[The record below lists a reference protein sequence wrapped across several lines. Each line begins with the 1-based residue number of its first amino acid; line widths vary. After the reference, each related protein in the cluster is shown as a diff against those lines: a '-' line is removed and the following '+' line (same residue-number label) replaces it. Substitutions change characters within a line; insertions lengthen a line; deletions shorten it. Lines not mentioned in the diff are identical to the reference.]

1 MATPEELAVWRWQY
15 QEIHD
20 SLEKIGEQLTT
31 WSEELARIEGE
42 NQSVEFQ
49 RCVVEIKTDLQHYRE
64 VMAQLPKVEEFTD
77 EDVESRSGKVF
88 ELFDVVWEVKA
99 LKNDLSRKFE
109 QLHFLLKQ

>member
-1 MATPEELAVWRWQY
+1 M
-15 QEIHD
+15 
-20 SLEKIGEQLTT
+20 
-31 WSEELARIEGE
+31 
-42 NQSVEFQ
+42 
-49 RCVVEIKTDLQHYRE
+49 VEIKTDLQHYRE

-88 ELFDVVWEVKA
+88 ELFDVVWEDAKV